1 MANTQEMIENLF
13 KSIDLI
19 TDKKLEGLEYDKTIT
34 CSIVDNKYA
43 SRGEYTVSDGAT
55 VFKAYADI
63 TTYQVGQYVYVKIIN
78 GSFNNQKIITGK
90 YVDDTTEY
98 YTYVSPMDSYL
109 DITHNLIEEKD
120 SSETTMSIL
129 ANGST
134 KEKLVWRVYNRGFK
148 KYDKLGIRA
157 GFKTWLSQYKLDQ
170 GNYGLRLYLVSEN
183 TSGTLS
189 GVPSYSIYTC
199 TLDTKDFYGDVY
211 NYETYYTQEKV
222 FDIKD
227 IENIVEMRLYLFQED
242 NFLKD
247 GVRIPSKESD
257 TATTELPDN
266 IFMSSPYISLGY
278 DLNTFTE
285 DAVLLYTLDP
295 VTYAAALTDEKK
307 AELIAALDQSAA
319 DFETKKNNIL
329 YDNAT
334 AKSYLKNLN
343 KRLLQMRWI
352 YFDDEDIPKAMDNM
366 ESLPENAIIHWYK
379 YNLQEG
385 VEDELAGPF
394 WIEEKLPTDNSF
406 EYKYFNPRMTE
417 THELLKVILEYPSRE
432 YVAEKIYN
440 ANILKQYQPNKGNE
454 SFYNCIKIVK
464 EKLDSD
470 IEYNRNILENLDAQ
484 TAVVSKLC
492 EEKELAEEK
501 ARQEG
506 KSETEIKEISNS
518 YIEKV
523 DSLLDDTREEYERL
537 QDIKDKIISYEAE
550 TEYYISDTLELTNET
565 DIPNGNSVDL
575 ISGLDIQCDIDGYNG
590 CYRIYDANGDI
601 MSGNES
607 SKKRL
612 LTATYQSLITGDTK
626 LDSAEKIFWYFPKNN
641 SMIEYPKENTEYSF
655 YDAVSLTAAT
665 YTPDGR
671 YFIKADDGTYEP
683 STSAY
688 SSTAKYYERNNTTIT
703 ETDDGQYFVI
713 CRLGVSLGAQAGE
726 SENKNDEQ
734 YFRIKSYYSQ
744 SLVNN
749 TIICVIEKNGF
760 NYRKECNLVFGP
772 SGSNGTSYT
781 LTLEFENKIPA
792 LTVPTTILNNK
803 PTASVKVIP
812 HLYDYQNKEITTTY
826 AVEGKISYSWY
837 CKGNDGIGISDVNT
851 KDGSVNLTCLSTNIN
866 DYKYHILQCSV
877 SNVTEIVPDTKITL
891 TAYLP
896 IPVRSSEIYTS
907 FEGADKIV
915 YDSSGGNA
923 QFYKDG
929 YKIYKYD
936 FTSRSNKPVTSDI
949 SWKMY
954 LGADT
959 VGEASGNNTSLV
971 EAYYPKVTTK
981 GILTAPGM
989 FLKENGKQVGVGCL
1003 INNSLVWFQPIYI
1016 YQNSYNSAML
1026 NSWDGSLTIDEKNG
1040 TILSTMIGAGK
1051 KDNLNRFNGVLMGD
1065 ISTAENTK
1073 DTGIYGYHQGVRSF
1087 GLNIDGTA
1095 FIGKSGKAQ
1104 IQFDGNSGYIQS
1116 GNYGK
1121 DNAGGMKIDLDGKT
1135 ISIVGERYSSAR
1147 ATTGGTTYNSITD
1160 AANAQKAFYNKVITN
1175 FNSSINSLESE
1186 KTYNKNKI
1194 KAYKEKISDYNNII
1208 IENNNKIKQADTDIV
1223 KNDNAKKEK
1232 NNSIASKQSQIK
1244 DKQEEK
1250 KKIQA
1255 DTKKTS
1261 LERINDISKL
1271 NNEIKT
1277 LKLQINDL
1285 TKEVRDIENKQTTLK
1300 TNKAS
1305 YQRIINRAKERIK
1318 SYNNKIEELD
1328 NEKEINEKITKYN
1341 KDKAVYESLVSKV
1354 DNKIETLNNEKDSY
1368 RIKQLQNSLAT
1379 FLSKNGNVVD
1389 LKYVVTNSKVILS
1402 ALDPYLRIISKNGK
1416 TLINIGEEEY
1426 YLQTDDYAKEVKG
1439 TETTAGVTGKGLKID
1454 LANNKIDAYNFTL
1467 KALNSN
1473 TSSKYFGSFLQMS
1486 SNGNPYLK
1494 VHYKDTD
1501 GRDVDLVN
1509 ITNDKFS
1516 LSSQNWNSK
1525 NQSGLNFDLTAGKL
1539 TAYNN
1544 FVLKATDSDT
1554 GSYVQLNS
1562 AGTSSNPYFQVFY
1575 KKDSTDTGI
1584 NLMEISKTRFVLQ
1597 SHNWSTANSSGI
1609 QLDMLNGKITAY
1621 QFVLKAYSG
1630 DKKYTLL
1637 IDSTQSKVPFRI
1649 GTNFEV
1655 SWDGSVIM
1663 NNVTATKG
1671 GQIGPFIISSS
1682 ALYNSTN
1689 GGEFGSGNK
1698 GVYIGNSGLL
1708 INNTENDTDFLVRTS
1723 PTSKQ
1728 YTLYVGGK
1736 TNLHGSTIISGSL
1749 STSGSV
1755 NIEKG
1760 LTLNG
1765 KLHAGD
1771 NASIDG
1777 SLYLTGNLIV
1787 SGSISD
1793 SGGKWSHTGNGGAQ
1807 QINGT
1812 SGNIGGWGIGP
1823 NSLSGGSTTL
1833 NSNGK
1838 VQIGS
1843 IIIDGSNAGN
1853 EIIKTSG
1860 TTLTLGGTLTSISN
1874 KLSCQG
1880 ITCGKNATFS
1890 EDVSITGELK
1900 VLSNKATIKDL
1911 EVTGSLTFGR
1921 SGTITL
1927 PKELNI
1933 IWQSGLNSTSKVTYD
1948 ASSDIN
1954 FGIKLLHITSTD
1966 GKTDKY
1972 INLCGSLTSKDGT
1985 PGKGTI
1991 TLGNLAFADDIKK
2004 KFSMTIDMSRH
2015 ISKYATTFYI
2025 NGKNQ
2030 YRVVKESGTLYEK
2043 SGTTTTYYEKS
2054 GTRTVYSEGTTRS
2067 VLGYVTSLN
2076 ADGTVNSWIRFV
2088 PGPATIH
2095 YNVGS
2100 ETIHT
2105 YKSVKVSNYNALQAA
2120 DYAYI
2125 PEKFEVTT
2133 NTITFEGADSTQGDT
2148 IDLGTH

>member
-109 DITHNLIEEKD
+109 DITHNLIKEKD
-120 SSETTMSIL
+120 NSETTMSIL

-242 NFLKD
+242 NFLKN
-247 GVRIPSKESD
+247 GIRIPSKESD
-257 TATTELPDN
+257 TATIELPDN

-285 DAVLLYTLDP
+285 DTVLLYTLDP

-307 AELIAALDQSAA
+307 AELIATLDQSAA
-319 DFETKKNNIL
+319 DFEIKKNNIL
-329 YDNAT
+329 YDNLT
-334 AKSYLKNLN
+334 AKSYLKDFN

-352 YFDDEDIPKAMDNM
+352 YFDDEDNPKAMDNM

-385 VEDELAGPF
+385 IEDELAGPF
-394 WIEEKLPTDNSF
+394 WVEEKLPTDNSF

-417 THELLKVILEYPSRE
+417 THELLKIILEYPSRE

-440 ANILKQYQPNKGNE
+440 ANILEQYQPTKGNE
-454 SFYNCIKIVK
+454 SFYNCIKAVK
-464 EKLDSD
+464 EKLNSD

-506 KSETEIKEISNS
+506 KSETEIKEISDS

-523 DSLLDDTREEYERL
+523 DNLLDDTREEYERL

-550 TEYYISDTLELTNET
+550 TEYYISDTLELINET

-575 ISGLDIQCDIDGYNG
+575 ISGLDIQCDVDGYNG

-726 SENKNDEQ
+726 SESKNDEQ

-792 LTVPTTILNNK
+792 LTVPTTILNDK

-812 HLYDYQNKEITTTY
+812 HLYDYQNKEITATY
-826 AVEGKISYSWY
+826 AAEGKISYSWY

-851 KDGSVNLTCLSTNIN
+851 KDGSVNLTCLSTNID
-866 DYKYHILQCSV
+866 DYKYHILQCSI

-929 YKIYKYD
+929 YKIYKYNSE
-936 FTSRSNKPVTSDI
+936 TRSNESITSNV
-949 SWKMY
+949 SWRMS
-954 LGADT
+954 LGDDT
-959 VGEASGNNTSLV
+959 VGEASGNSTSLV
-971 EAYYPKVTTK
+971 ETYYPKVTTN
-981 GILTAPGM
+981 GVLTAPGM
-989 FLKENGKQVGVGCL
+989 FLKENGKQVGVECL
-1003 INNSLVWFQPIYI
+1003 INNVLVWFQPIYI
-1016 YQNSYNSAML
+1016 YQDSYSSAML

-1135 ISIVGERYSSAR
+1135 ISIIGERFSSAR
-1147 ATTGGTTYNSITD
+1147 ATTEGTTYNNITD
-1160 AANAQKAFYNKVITN
+1160 AATAQKAFYNKIITN
-1175 FNSSINSLESE
+1175 LNSNINKLERE
-1186 KTYNKNKI
+1186 KINNKNKI
-1194 KAYKEKISDYNNII
+1194 SIYKEKISDYDNVI
-1208 IENNNKIKQADTDIV
+1208 IENNNRIKQADINIT
-1223 KNDNAKKEK
+1223 KNDNDKKEK
-1232 NNSIASKQSQIK
+1232 NDSIASKQTQIK
-1244 DKQEEK
+1244 SKQEEK

-1255 DTKKTS
+1255 DTKKS
-1261 LERINDISKL
+1261 SSERVNLISKL
-1271 NNEIKT
+1271 DNEIKT
-1277 LKLQINDL
+1277 LKLQINEL
-1285 TKEVRDIENKQTTLK
+1285 TKEVRDIESQQTTLK

-1305 YQRIINRAKERIK
+1305 YQRIIDKANERIE
-1318 SYNNKIEELD
+1318 SYNNKVKELD
-1328 NEKEINEKITKYN
+1328 NEKKLDAEILKYN
-1341 KDKAVYESLVSKV
+1341 TDKTVYESLVSNI
-1354 DNKIETLNNEKDSY
+1354 DNKINVLKAEKESH
-1368 RIKQLQNSLAT
+1368 RINQLQNDLAT
-1379 FLSKNGNVVD
+1379 FLSQNGDVVD

-1402 ALDPYLRIISKNGK
+1402 ALDPYLQIVSKNGK
-1416 TLINIGEEEY
+1416 TLINISEEEY
-1426 YLQTDDYAKEVKG
+1426 YLQTDDYAKEVG
-1439 TETTAGVTGKGLKID
+1439 STVGKGLKID
-1454 LANNKIDAYNFTL
+1454 LANNQIDAYNFTL
-1467 KALNSN
+1467 KALNSD

-1597 SHNWSTANSSGI
+1597 SHNWSSANSSGI

-1621 QFVLKAYSG
+1621 QFVLKAYSS
-1630 DKKYTLL
+1630 DKKYILL
-1637 IDSTQSKVPFRI
+1637 IDSTQTKVPFRI

-1663 NNVTATKG
+1663 NNVTATQG

-1689 GGEFGSGNK
+1689 GGKFGSGEK
-1698 GVYIGNSGLL
+1698 GVYIGNNGLL
-1708 INNTENDTDFLVRTS
+1708 INNTDSGTDFLVRTS
-1723 PTSKQ
+1723 PNSEQ

-1736 TNLHGSTIISGSL
+1736 TNLHGSTVISGSL
-1749 STSGSV
+1749 STSGAV
-1755 NIEKG
+1755 TIEKG

-1765 KLHAGD
+1765 KLNAGD
-1771 NASIDG
+1771 NASIEG
-1777 SLYLTGNLIV
+1777 SLYLKGSLIV
-1787 SGSISD
+1787 EGSIKD
-1793 SGGKWSHTGNGGAQ
+1793 SGGTWSHTGSGGAQ
-1807 QINGT
+1807 KVNGT
-1812 SGNIGGWGIGP
+1812 SGSIGGWNIGGS
-1823 NSLSGGSTTL
+1823 SLTGGSTTL

-1843 IIIDGSNAGN
+1843 VIIDGSDAGN
-1853 EIIKTSG
+1853 EIIKSSG
-1860 TTLTLGGTLTSISN
+1860 TTLTLGNTLTSISN

-1880 ITCGKNATFS
+1880 ITCGNDATFS
-1890 EDVSITGELK
+1890 KDVSITGELK

-1911 EVTGSLTFGR
+1911 EVTGSFTFGR
-1921 SGTITL
+1921 NGMITL
-1927 PKELNI
+1927 PKKLTI
-1933 IWQSGLNSTSKVTYD
+1933 IWQSGLNSNSKVTYNS
-1948 ASSDIN
+1948 SSDVN
-1954 FGIKLLHITSTD
+1954 FGIKLLHVTSTD
-1966 GKTDKY
+1966 GKTNKY
-1972 INLCGSLTSKDGT
+1972 INLCGSLTSEDGS
-1985 PGKGTI
+1985 PGKGTV
-1991 TLGNLAFADDIKK
+1991 TLGNLAFANDIKK
-2004 KFSMTIDMSRH
+2004 KFSMTIDVSKH
-2015 ISKYATTFYI
+2015 ISKSATTFYI

-2030 YRVVKESGTLYEK
+2030 YRVIKESGTLYKK
-2043 SGTTTTYYEKS
+2043 SDTTTTHTAS
-2054 GTRTVYSEGTTRS
+2054 TTVTNYSQQDEGY
-2067 VLGYVTSLN
+2067 LVTSYRIN
-2076 ADGTVNSWIRFV
+2076 ANNEKVIDTWYPTKRSYYVQNGT
-2088 PGPATIH
+2088 
-2095 YNVGS
+2095 
-2100 ETIHT
+2100 
-2105 YKSVKVSNYNALQAA
+2105 KKVSINYKTTDYSALQAT

-2125 PEKFEVTT
+2125 PEEFEVTT
-2133 NTITFEGADSTQGDT
+2133 STITFEGVDSDQGNT

>member
-34 CSIVDNKYA
+34 CSIIDNKYA
-43 SRGEYTVSDGAT
+43 SRGEYTVSDGVT
-55 VFKAYADI
+55 VFKALTDV

-78 GSFNNQKIITGK
+78 GSFNNQKIIVGK

-98 YTYVSPMDSYL
+98 YTYVSPMNSYL

-120 SSETTMSIL
+120 NSETTMSIL

-134 KEKLVWRVYNRGFK
+134 KEKLVWRVYNRGYK

-157 GFKTWLSQYKLDQ
+157 GFKTWLNQYKLDQ

-183 TSGTLS
+183 ISGTQG
-189 GVPSYSIYTC
+189 GVPSYNIYTC
-199 TLDTKDFYGDVY
+199 TLDTKDFYGNVY
-211 NYETYYTQEKV
+211 NFETYYTQEKV
-222 FDIKD
+222 FDIKG

-242 NFLKD
+242 NFLKG

-257 TATTELPDN
+257 TATIELPDN

-285 DAVLLYTLDP
+285 DTVLLYTLDP

-319 DFETKKNNIL
+319 DFKKKKNKIL
-329 YDNAT
+329 YDNVT

-343 KRLLQMRWI
+343 KRLLQMRWV
-352 YFDDEDIPKAMDNM
+352 YLDDEDNPKAMDNVG
-366 ESLPENAIIHWYK
+366 SLPKNAIIHWYK
-379 YNLQEG
+379 YNLKEG
-385 VEDELAGPF
+385 IEDELAGPF
-394 WIEEKLPTDNSF
+394 WVEEKLPTDNSF

-417 THELLKVILEYPSRE
+417 THELLKVIIEYPSRE
-432 YVAEKIYN
+432 YIAEKIYN
-440 ANILKQYQPNKGNE
+440 AKILDQYQPNKKSGT
-454 SFYNCIKIVK
+454 FYNCIKTVK
-464 EKLDSD
+464 KKLDSD
-470 IEYNRNILENLDAQ
+470 IEYNRNILEDLDAQ
-484 TAVVSKLC
+484 TEAVSNLC
-492 EEKELAEEK
+492 EERDREIENAKTEAEVE
-501 ARQEG
+501 
-506 KSETEIKEISNS
+506 EISNR
-518 YIEKV
+518 YAKKV
-523 DSLLDDTREEYERL
+523 DSLLEDTRKKYEKL
-537 QDIKDKIISYEAE
+537 QDLKDKIISYEAE
-550 TEYYISDTLELTNET
+550 TEYYVSDTLELTNET
-565 DIPNGNSVDL
+565 DVPNGTSVDL
-575 ISGLDIQCDIDGYNG
+575 ISGLDIQCDVNGYNG
-590 CYRIYDANGDI
+590 CYRIYDINGNI

-607 SKKRL
+607 SKRRL
-612 LTATYQSLITGDTK
+612 LTATYQSLVTGDTK

-665 YTPDGR
+665 YTPDGS
-671 YFIKADDGTYEP
+671 YFIKVPDGTYEP

-713 CRLGVSLGAQAGE
+713 CRLGVSLGAKAGE

-744 SLVNN
+744 TLVNN

-812 HLYDYQNKEITTTY
+812 HLYDYQNKEITATY
-826 AVEGKISYSWY
+826 AAEGKISYNWY

-851 KDGSVNLTCLSTNIN
+851 KDGSVNLTCLSTDIN

-877 SNVTEIVPDTKITL
+877 SKVTEIVPDTGITL

-923 QFYKDG
+923 RFYKGG

-936 FTSRSNKPVTSDI
+936 STSRSNKPVTSGI

-954 LGADT
+954 LGTDT

-971 EAYYPKVTTK
+971 ESYYPKVTTK

-1003 INNSLVWFQPIYI
+1003 INNTLVWFQPIYI

-1040 TILSTMIGAGK
+1040 TILSTMIGAGR
-1051 KDNLNRFNGVLMGD
+1051 KDSLNRFNGVLMGD

-1194 KAYKEKISDYNNII
+1194 KVYKEKISDYNNII
-1208 IENNNKIKQADTDIV
+1208 TENNNKIKQADIDIT
-1223 KNDNAKKEK
+1223 KNDDAKKEK
-1232 NNSIASKQSQIK
+1232 NNSITSKQSQIK
-1244 DKQEEK
+1244 NKQEEK
-1250 KKIQA
+1250 KKVQA

-1285 TKEVRDIENKQTTLK
+1285 TKEVRNIENKQTTLK

-1305 YQRIINRAKERIK
+1305 YQRIIDRAKERVK
-1318 SYNNKIEELD
+1318 SYNNKIKELN
-1328 NEKEINEKITKYN
+1328 NEKEINEKIAKYN
-1341 KDKAVYESLVSKV
+1341 KDKAVYESLVSKI
-1354 DNKIETLNNEKDSY
+1354 DNKVETLNNEKNSY
-1368 RIKQLQNSLAT
+1368 KIKRLQNSLAT

-1402 ALDPYLRIISKNGK
+1402 ALDPYLRIISKNDK

-1426 YLQTDDYAKEVKG
+1426 YLQTDDYAKEVKS
-1439 TETTAGVTGKGLKID
+1439 TETNKGVIGKGLKID

-1467 KALNSN
+1467 KALNSD

-1486 SNGNPYLK
+1486 SNGSPYLK

-1501 GRDVDLVN
+1501 GKNVDLVN

-1525 NQSGLNFDLTAGKL
+1525 DQSGLNFDLTAGKL

-1544 FVLKATDSDT
+1544 FVLKATDSTT

-1575 KKDSTDTGI
+1575 KKDTTDTGI
-1584 NLMEISKTRFVLQ
+1584 NLMEISKTSFVLQ
-1597 SHNWSTANSSGI
+1597 SHNWNTANSSGI
-1609 QLDMLNGKITAY
+1609 QLDMLNGKIIAY
-1621 QFVLKAYSG
+1621 QFVLKAYSS

-1637 IDSTQSKVPFRI
+1637 IDSTQSKVPFKI

-1655 SWDGSVIM
+1655 SWDGSVTM

-1682 ALYNSTN
+1682 ALYNSSN
-1689 GGEFGSGNK
+1689 GGEFDSNKK
-1698 GVYIGNSGLL
+1698 GVYIGDSGLL
-1708 INNTENDTDFLVRTS
+1708 INNTANDTDFLVRTS

-1736 TNLHGSTIISGSL
+1736 TNLHGSTVISGSL

-1793 SGGKWSHTGNGGAQ
+1793 SGGKWSHTGSGGSQ

-1853 EIIKTSG
+1853 EIIKSSG

-1880 ITCGKNATFS
+1880 ITCGKDATFS
-1890 EDVSITGELK
+1890 EDVNITGDLNVK
-1900 VLSNKATIKDL
+1900 SGTATIKDL

-1933 IWQSGLNSTSKVTYD
+1933 IWQSGLNSSSRVIYD

-1954 FGIKLLHITSTD
+1954 FGVKLLHITSTD
-1966 GKTDKY
+1966 GKTNKY
-1972 INLCGSLTSKDGT
+1972 INLCGSLTSKDGS
-1985 PGKGTI
+1985 PGKGTV

-2004 KFSMTIDMSRH
+2004 KFSMTIDISRH
-2015 ISKYATTFYI
+2015 ISKSATTFYI

-2030 YRVVKESGTLYEK
+2030 YRVVKESGTLYK
-2043 SGTTTTYYEKS
+2043 KTDSTTTHTTSTTVDNYEQMGESGYLVTSYYTNANNEKVIEYWYPTKRFYYKLQ
-2054 GTRTVYSEGTTRS
+2054 GTREVSVDYKTTD
-2067 VLGYVTSLN
+2067 Y
-2076 ADGTVNSWIRFV
+2076 D
-2088 PGPATIH
+2088 
-2095 YNVGS
+2095 
-2100 ETIHT
+2100 
-2105 YKSVKVSNYNALQAA
+2105 ALQAA

-2125 PEKFEVTT
+2125 PKEFEVTT
-2133 NTITFEGADSTQGDT
+2133 NTITFEGTNSVQGDT

>member
-34 CSIVDNKYA
+34 CSIIDNKYA

-55 VFKAYADI
+55 IFKAYADI

-109 DITHNLIEEKD
+109 DITHNLIAEKD
-120 SSETTMSIL
+120 NSETTMSIL
-129 ANGST
+129 ANGSA

-189 GVPSYSIYTC
+189 GVSSYSIYTC

-247 GVRIPSKESD
+247 GIRIPSKEND
-257 TATTELPDN
+257 TATVELPDN

-285 DAVLLYTLDP
+285 DTVLLYTLDP

-319 DFETKKNNIL
+319 DFEVKKNNIL
-329 YDNAT
+329 YDNLT
-334 AKSYLKNLN
+334 AKNYLKDFN

-352 YFDDEDIPKAMDNM
+352 YFDDEDNPKAMDNM
-366 ESLPENAIIHWYK
+366 DLLPKNAVIHWYK

-385 VEDELAGPF
+385 IEDELAGPF
-394 WIEEKLPTDNSF
+394 WIEEKLPSNNSF

-417 THELLKVILEYPSRE
+417 KHELLKVIVEYPSRE

-440 ANILKQYQPNKGNE
+440 AEILDQYQPDKKTE
-454 SFYNCIKIVK
+454 TFYNCIKTVK

-470 IEYNRNILENLDAQ
+470 IKYNRDILENLDAQ
-484 TAVVSKLC
+484 TAAVSKLC

-506 KSETEIKEISNS
+506 KTEAEIEKISND
-518 YIEKV
+518 YIERV
-523 DSLLDDTREEYERL
+523 DSLLEDTREEYERL

-565 DIPNGNSVDL
+565 DIPDGTSVDL
-575 ISGLDIQCDIDGYNG
+575 ISGLDIQCDVDGYNG

-601 MSGNES
+601 MSSNES

-612 LTATYQSLITGDTK
+612 LTATYQSLVTGDTK

-641 SMIEYPKENTEYSF
+641 SMIEYPKENIEYSF

-665 YTPDGR
+665 YTPDGS
-671 YFIKADDGTYEP
+671 YFIKADDGTYES

-688 SSTAKYYERNNTTIT
+688 LSTTKYYKRNNTTVT

-713 CRLGVSLGAQAGE
+713 CRLGVSLGANAGE

-734 YFRIKSYYSQ
+734 YFRIKSYYNQ

-792 LTVPTTILNNK
+792 ITVPTIILNDK
-803 PTASVKVIP
+803 PIASVKVIP
-812 HLYDYQNKEITTTY
+812 HLYDYQNKEITATY
-826 AVEGKISYSWY
+826 AAEGRISYDWY
-837 CKGNDGIGISDVNT
+837 CKGNDGIGISDVDT
-851 KDGSVNLTCLSTNIN
+851 KDGSVNLTCLSTNID
-866 DYKYHILQCSV
+866 DYKYHILQCSI
-877 SNVTEIVPDTKITL
+877 SKVTEIVPDTKITL

-896 IPVRSSEIYTS
+896 IPVRSNEIYTS
-907 FEGADKIV
+907 FEGADKIA

-936 FTSRSNKPVTSDI
+936 SVSRNNVPITSDV
-949 SWKMY
+949 SWEMY
-954 LGADT
+954 LGDDT
-959 VGEASGNNTSLV
+959 VGEASGNSTSLV
-971 EAYYPKVTTK
+971 EAYYPKVTTN
-981 GILTAPGM
+981 GVLTAPGM
-989 FLKENGKQVGVGCL
+989 FLKENGKQIGVGCL
-1003 INNSLVWFQPIYI
+1003 INNALVWFQPIYI
-1016 YQNSYNSAML
+1016 YQDSYSSAML

-1135 ISIVGERYSSAR
+1135 ISIIGERFSSAR
-1147 ATTGGTTYNSITD
+1147 ATTGDTTYNNITD
-1160 AANAQKAFYNKVITN
+1160 AAGAQKAFYNKAITN
-1175 FNSSINSLESE
+1175 LNSNINKLERE
-1186 KTYNKNKI
+1186 KTTNKNKI
-1194 KAYKEKISDYNNII
+1194 SIYKEKIDDYNNVI
-1208 IENNNKIKQADTDIV
+1208 IENNNKIKQVESDVI
-1223 KNDNAKKEK
+1223 KNDNTKKEK
-1232 NNSIASKQSQIK
+1232 NDLIVSKQTQIK
-1244 DKQEEK
+1244 SKQEEK

-1255 DTKKTS
+1255 DIKKS
-1261 LERINDISKL
+1261 SSERINLISKL
-1271 NNEIKT
+1271 DNEIKT
-1277 LKLQINDL
+1277 LNIQINEL
-1285 TKEVRDIENKQTTLK
+1285 TKEVRDIESQQTTLK

-1305 YQRIINRAKERIK
+1305 YQRIIDKANEKIQ
-1318 SYNNKIEELD
+1318 SYNNKIKELD
-1328 NEKEINEKITKYN
+1328 NEKVLDTEIAKYN
-1341 KDKAVYESLVSKV
+1341 ADKVVYESLVSKI
-1354 DNKIETLNNEKDSY
+1354 DNKINVLKAEKESY
-1368 RIKQLQNSLAT
+1368 RINQLQNDLAT
-1379 FLSKNGNVVD
+1379 FLSQNGDVVD

-1402 ALDPYLRIISKNGK
+1402 ALDPYLQIVSKNGK
-1416 TLINIGEEEY
+1416 TLINISEEEY
-1426 YLQTDDYAKEVKG
+1426 YLQTDNYTKEVG
-1439 TETTAGVTGKGLKID
+1439 STIGRGLKID
-1454 LANNKIDAYNFTL
+1454 LANNQIDAYNFTL
-1467 KALNSN
+1467 KALNSDIN
-1473 TSSKYFGSFLQMS
+1473 SKYYGSFLQMS

-1501 GRDVDLVN
+1501 GRNIDLVN

-1516 LSSQNWNSK
+1516 LSSQNWNSS
-1525 NQSGLNFDLTAGKL
+1525 NQTGLNFDLTAGKL

-1544 FVLKATDSDT
+1544 FVLKATDSAT
-1554 GSYVQLNS
+1554 GSYVQL
-1562 AGTSSNPYFQVFY
+1562 SSSGDPYFRVFY
-1575 KKDSTDTGI
+1575 KGTLEESGI
-1584 NLMEISKTRFVLQ
+1584 NLMDISKARFILQ
-1597 SHNWSTANSSGI
+1597 SHNFSTSNESGI
-1609 QLDMLNGKITAY
+1609 KFDILAGKITAY
-1621 QFVLKAYSG
+1621 DFNLTAYKTIENRRYRLIINNNVNDYPLKVG
-1630 DKKYTLL
+1630 D
-1637 IDSTQSKVPFRI
+1637 
-1649 GTNFEV
+1649 NFKV
-1655 SWDGSVIM
+1655 SWEGNLIAT
-1663 NNVTATKG
+1663 NITATTG

-1689 GGEFGSGNK
+1689 GGEFGSGKK

-1708 INNTENDTDFLVRTS
+1708 INNTDNNTDFLVRTS
-1723 PTSKQ
+1723 PNSKQ

-1736 TNLHGSTIISGSL
+1736 TNLHGSTVISGSL
-1749 STSGSV
+1749 STSGAV
-1755 NIEKG
+1755 TIEKG
-1760 LTLNG
+1760 LTLKG
-1765 KLHAGD
+1765 ELKAED
-1771 NASIDG
+1771 KASIDG
-1777 SLYLTGNLIV
+1777 TLYLKGSLV
-1787 SGSISD
+1787 VEGSISD
-1793 SGGKWSHTGNGGAQ
+1793 SKGKWSHTGDGGSQ
-1807 QINGT
+1807 KVNGT
-1812 SGNIGGWGIGP
+1812 SGSIGGWNIGGS
-1823 NSLSGGSTTL
+1823 SLSGGSTTL
-1833 NSNGK
+1833 NSSGR

-1843 IIIDGSNAGN
+1843 IIIDGNPSNGMLEYIQREGGATIQLGTAG
-1853 EIIKTSG
+1853 IHFSKTINTKG
-1860 TTLTLGGTLTSISN
+1860 ISN
-1874 KLSCQG
+1874 TESPAMFNNTDISGVKNLSMSG
-1880 ITCGKNATFS
+1880 I
-1890 EDVSITGELK
+1890 LK
-1900 VLSNKATIKDL
+1900 
-1911 EVTGSLTFGR
+1911 
-1921 SGTITL
+1921 
-1927 PKELNI
+1927 
-1933 IWQSGLNSTSKVTYD
+1933 
-1948 ASSDIN
+1948 IN
-1954 FGIKLLHITSTD
+1954 
-1966 GKTDKY
+1966 GKT
-1972 INLCGSLTSKDGT
+1972 IGE
-1985 PGKGTI
+1985 
-1991 TLGNLAFADDIKK
+1991 LAFANDIKK
-2004 KFSMTIDMSRH
+2004 KFSMTIDISKH
-2015 ISKYATTFYI
+2015 ISKSAATFYI

-2030 YRVVKESGTLYEK
+2030 YKVIKESGTLYKK
-2043 SGTTTTYYEKS
+2043 SGDTTTYYKRDD
-2054 GTRTVYSEGTTRS
+2054 TRVVYSKGTTRS
-2067 VLGYVTSLN
+2067 VIGYVTSLK
-2076 ADGTVNSWIRFV
+2076 ADGTVNNWVHFV
-2088 PGPATIH
+2088 DGPVTIH
-2095 YNVGS
+2095 YDVNS
-2100 ETIHT
+2100 ETIYT
-2105 YKSVKVSNYNALQAA
+2105 YKSVKVNNYSALQAT

-2125 PEKFEVTT
+2125 PEEIKVTT
-2133 NTITFEGADSTQGDT
+2133 NTITFDGASSSQGDT